1 MGGAGGAVTAVCAG
15 VTAAAAGGCVG
26 GVHGG
31 VEPPWWGWGGCRWA
45 ATHAGTC
52 SGNFPYLIL
61 IELFGV
67 VQVTPPGLKQPPF
80 NNRWGLGADFR
91 YAGKVI
97 ASCMLTAT
105 NMMVQV
111 KMKCS

>member
-1 MGGAGGAVTAVCAG
+1 MGGPGGAVTAVCAG

-52 SGNFPYLIL
+52 SAFFPYLIL

-67 VQVTPPGLKQPPF
+67 VQVVSPALKQPPF
-80 NNRWGLGADFR
+80 SNRWELGADFR
-91 YAGKVI
+91 CAGKVI
-97 ASCMLTAT
+97 VSSLLTAT
-105 NMMVQV
+105 DMLV
-111 KMKCS
+111 

>member
-1 MGGAGGAVTAVCAG
+1 MCAG

-52 SGNFPYLIL
+52 SGNFAYLIL
-61 IELFGV
+61 IELFCV
-67 VQVTPPGLKQPPF
+67 VQVTPPALKQSPTANP
-80 NNRWGLGADFR
+80 WESEAHLWC
-91 YAGKVI
+91 AGKVI
-97 ASCMLTAT
+97 ASCMPTAT

-111 KMKCS
+111 KMKSS

>member
-31 VEPPWWGWGGCRWA
+31 VEPPWWGWGACRWA

-52 SGNFPYLIL
+52 PGNFPYLTL
-61 IELFGV
+61 IELCGV
-67 VQVTPPGLKQPPF
+67 VQVTPPERYWLPF
-80 NNRWGLGADFR
+80 GNRWELGADFG

-97 ASCMLTAT
+97 VSSLLTA
-105 NMMVQV
+105 MH
-111 KMKCS
+111 

>member
-31 VEPPWWGWGGCRWA
+31 VEPPWWGWGACRWA
-45 ATHAGTC
+45 ATTQVRISAF
-52 SGNFPYLIL
+52 FPYLIL

-67 VQVTPPGLKQPPF
+67 VQVTPPALKQSPTANP
-80 NNRWGLGADFR
+80 WGSEAHLWC
-91 YAGKVI
+91 AGKVI
-97 ASCMLTAT
+97 ASCMLTVT
-105 NMMVQV
+105 NMMV
-111 KMKCS
+111 